1 MCVKSLEASVFD
13 LSRAVTKNDGKKA
26 FSVLHKLFAEKEK
39 PELILGTMI
48 MAFVDMYRAKV
59 AVSSGEKAN
68 LPQAVTIT
76 AAGNSGFA
84 MPLTTAAI

>member
-39 PELILGTMI
+39 PELIW
-48 MAFVDMYRAKV
+48 
-59 AVSSGEKAN
+59 EKKRI

-84 MPLTTAAI
+84 TPLTTAAI